1 MPTSSAHDLPLLLD
15 THVWIWAAER
25 REEELP
31 IHVLKIIDSASRH
44 GPVLISAISMWEVA
58 MLAERNRIALSA
70 EPLQWIEKAA
80 SFPGVQI
87 VELTPRIAVGSTH
100 LPGNPHADPVDR
112 ILMATARD
120 AGAQLVTRDR
130 RILRYAESTR
140 ALAVLDANR

>member
-1 MPTSSAHDLPLLLD
+1 MPTSSASDLPLLLD
-15 THVWIWAAER
+15 THIWIWAAEQ
-25 REEELP
+25 REDELSSR
-31 IHVLKIIDSASRH
+31 ILKLIDSASRDDV
-44 GPVLISAISMWEVA
+44 VLISAISMWEVA

-80 SFPGVQI
+80 NVPGVQI
-87 VELTPRIAVGSTH
+87 VELTPRIAVGSTR
-100 LPGNPHADPVDR
+100 LPGNPHADPADR

-120 AGAQLVTRDR
+120 TGARLVTCDK